1 MDLSH
6 HHVHDVCVDVNTYSK
21 VHIFLFVGIL
31 WQIPDIWN
39 IFFLGDICI
48 CILFGTRLE
57 KMKIIN
63 VKRIIEKDRNGYIV
77 KKDILIFGK
86 RMFSRYFHIKRNHIS
101 RHIVSSYKWSFRR
114 KNAVHFNDKYD
125 AKLVARGEYAILE
138 YIF

>member
-1 MDLSH
+1 
-6 HHVHDVCVDVNTYSK
+6 
-21 VHIFLFVGIL
+21 
-31 WQIPDIWN
+31 
-39 IFFLGDICI
+39 
-48 CILFGTRLE
+48 
-57 KMKIIN
+57 MKIIN

-114 KNAVHFNDKYD
+114 KNAVHFNDKYN

-138 YIF
+138 YIFFNYV